1 VVLIAIDVSSIPTR
15 VCVHD
20 ADDEDEFRFDGV
32 ENEVREYPHQAASY
46 VFIKH
51 APSLRGVD
59 NLFDGD
65 ANLTGEALT
74 QVASALFV
82 EPHCFRELIRRFG
95 MKNVPHSLRMASMRR

>member
-1 VVLIAIDVSSIPTR
+1 MSPVSR
-15 VCVHD
+15 LAFAVHD

-59 NLFDGD
+59 NL
-65 ANLTGEALT
+65 LMVMRT
-74 QVASALFV
+74 S
-82 EPHCFRELIRRFG
+82 REKR
-95 MKNVPHSLRMASMRR
+95 